1 MVSSHFD
8 THDDRYLNDP
18 EFKKVC
24 DEENRR
30 KFKERQA
37 MEEPEPTSGFR
48 IIVPCVEPLLTR
60 FLHIPCTT
68 RAQPVHSRPY
78 PHCALIS
85 AHLPGTGSR
94 PSGCPSTTAESGLTC
109 VCRTSTMDGW
119 MRTQTQ
125 VRSHALSPT
134 RACLER
140 L

>member
-68 RAQPVHSRPY
+68 RAQPVHNP
-78 PHCALIS
+78 CTA
-85 AHLPGTGSR
+85 AHTL
-94 PSGCPSTTAESGLTC
+94 TA
-109 VCRTSTMDGW
+109 
-119 MRTQTQ
+119 
-125 VRSHALSPT
+125 P
-134 RACLER
+134 
-140 L
+140 